1 MDLSND
7 LPPMMHSEQAIEAY
21 YNIKVTPWL
30 EISPDFQIVVNPG
43 GSDAQDVS
51 LVYGLRMRFEL

>member
-7 LPPMMHSEQAIEAY
+7 LPPMMHSEQAIECY

-30 EISPDFQIVVNPG
+30 ELSPDFQIVVNPG